1 MIAPQQGYL
10 PLATLREALI
20 YPTDGEPHGNAEIIA
35 ALDRAGLSHLGR
47 MLDESGRWDQSLS
60 AGERQRVAVARL
72 LLHRPDVIILDDAM
86 TALDESARAD
96 LLAALRETM
105 PDAAIL
111 NVGQTARLL
120 PGAARAL
127 ALERRSGGA
136 VLEDQPPPYEQ
147 KRPLTAGL

>member
-1 MIAPQQGYL
+1 
-10 PLATLREALI
+10 
-20 YPTDGEPHGNAEIIA
+20 
-35 ALDRAGLSHLGR
+35 
-47 MLDESGRWDQSLS
+47 MLDDRGRWDQSLS
-60 AGERQRVAVARL
+60 AGERQRVAIARL

-96 LLAALRETM
+96 LLAALRNTM

-127 ALERRSGGA
+127 TLERRPGGT
-136 VLEDQPPPYEQ
+136 VLGDQPQLYDQ
-147 KRPLTAGL
+147 KRPLAADL